1 MVVKIFGN
9 GVCGC
14 DWCRKQNKVSKIKVN
29 TLSKKERKI
38 IEMQKKVRTK

>member
-1 MVVKIFGN
+1 MVKIYGK
-9 GVCGC
+9 GICGC

-38 IEMQKKVRTK
+38 IQMQKNERKR